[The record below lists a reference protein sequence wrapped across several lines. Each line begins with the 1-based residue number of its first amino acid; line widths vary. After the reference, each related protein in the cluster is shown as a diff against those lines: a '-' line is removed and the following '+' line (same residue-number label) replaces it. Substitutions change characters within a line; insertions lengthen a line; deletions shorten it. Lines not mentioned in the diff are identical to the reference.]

1 MQFDKINI
9 GEKPS
14 DGMGDPL
21 RVAFDKINKNFETIG
36 NIVTLPETS
45 VFSVAGRSGNVIL
58 SINDVMGAVGIATLN
73 AKILTHTHDSSAITD
88 FSNAVKDVV
97 GNTLVAG
104 ENISIDYNNET
115 KSTTIAASTRDAQL
129 AVWMGM

>member
-73 AKILTHTHDSSAITD
+73 ANILTHTHDSSAITD